1 MALHLS
7 TNDMSDYMG
16 FAAQGSATLH
26 PVGRQAQFQQ
36 SRPIN
41 QPSVQRQISI
51 VPAKTTNEVR
61 QPYQS
66 VHPQP
71 PTQVAPNQRVHTRTA
86 PSQSLLAARKAAMAK
101 PVPSKNSPT
110 TLTEASLLGPRLD
123 HAEKTIKEVCEN
135 INAIDVN
142 QTRIEEVVNTSWLIA
157 EVLVDTTQYVSTDD
171 DHEKV
176 VSHVES
182 TPVEA
187 NQKVSVT
194 YPMVES
200 KVDGKTVFLMRRRMV
215 DPETAE
221 VSASWIV
228 VHSPSNDVDV
238 DDVAYVSK
246 FSFW

>member
-26 PVGRQAQFQQ
+26 PVVRQPQFQS

-41 QPSVQRQISI
+41 QPTTQRPISI
-51 VPAKTTNEVR
+51 VPTKTVTEVR

-71 PTQVAPNQRVHTRTA
+71 PTQVAPTQRVHTRA
-86 PSQSLLAARKAAMAK
+86 PPTSSLLAARKAAMAK
-101 PVPSKNSPT
+101 PAVVNSSS

-135 INAIDVN
+135 INAMDAN

-157 EVLVDTTQYVSTDD
+157 EVLVDTTEYVSTNDD
-171 DHEKV
+171 YEKV
-176 VSHVES
+176 IASVEN
-182 TPVEA
+182 TPVKA

-215 DPETAE
+215 DQETAE

-228 VHSPSNDVDV
+228 VHSPSSDLDV
-238 DDVAYVSK
+238 DDIAYVSK